1 VGVTFDEDARW
12 LVVYRRAA
20 GVSVAVNLGDADQD
34 VPVAGA
40 GEVLLAWPA
49 DAVGPAGDTT
59 IRLPPDG
66 VVVLAD
72 A

>member
-1 VGVTFDEDARW
+1 M
-12 LVVYRRAA
+12 
-20 GVSVAVNLGDADQD
+20 
-34 VPVAGA
+34 PVAGA

-49 DAVGPAGDTT
+49 DAVRPAGDAA
-59 IRLPPDG
+59 IRLAPDG